1 MGISDEKI
9 KAALSKLENQKKN
22 SFVEAVLKDLEA
34 VNKVHDPI
42 LMLKK
47 ISDMQQVFATLEK
60 KNKDSSLEVYREI
73 MASLSN
79 AISEHVQILTEHAKE
94 SLSNIK

>member
-42 LMLKK
+42 LMLKRV
-47 ISDMQQVFATLEK
+47 SDLQEVFAMLDG
-60 KNKDSSLEVYREI
+60 KNKDGSLDVYQEI